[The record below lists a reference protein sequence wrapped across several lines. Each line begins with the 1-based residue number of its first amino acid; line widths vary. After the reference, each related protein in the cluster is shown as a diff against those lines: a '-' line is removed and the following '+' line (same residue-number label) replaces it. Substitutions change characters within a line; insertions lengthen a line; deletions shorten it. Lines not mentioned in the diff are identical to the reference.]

1 MVCIPSAENLVS
13 KKWILLITKLL
24 RESGFGAWSLL
35 EYFTLAKK
43 QNIWK
48 VVDIYP
54 GWIVLKSF
62 KDLTL
67 LLWVLAQF
75 LGISRSCRI
84 SAGRMTEQMP
94 ATERIVMARFFL
106 PRVDPMYLSHREHT
120 FGPFF

>member
-67 LLWVLAQF
+67 LVLSDCFAKVWLWLVKGA
-75 LGISRSCRI
+75 I
-84 SAGRMTEQMP
+84 TEAEQWH
-94 ATERIVMARFFL
+94 ERKQYEGDLDLHAL
-106 PRVDPMYLSHREHT
+106 QLES
-120 FGPFF
+120 